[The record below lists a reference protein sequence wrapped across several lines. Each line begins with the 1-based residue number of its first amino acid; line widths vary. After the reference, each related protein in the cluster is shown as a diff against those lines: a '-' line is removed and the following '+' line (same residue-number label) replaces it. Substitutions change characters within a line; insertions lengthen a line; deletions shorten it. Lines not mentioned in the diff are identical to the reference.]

1 MKKEAFYWSAFIIK
15 IIAIALIFVI
25 LPFMLEAQ
33 ENLSRSEIIEEA
45 HKITGITNSTLSL
58 IYDDSPQLFQNL
70 DDAAYTIKVVN
81 MIAEGKNADAV
92 CEITQSILGSVADKV
107 MEDVFPKSWLT
118 FVSAVQVY
126 NEILQIIKKRIVVP
140 KLENK
145 FYRYYKDIR
154 IKTNNKEEINN
165 AFWDATVQSMGGYY
179 HMMRAEMKEMRRE
192 LLRQAGWRRKY
203 LDEQS
208 VDDFWINRFEVRYQQ
223 EQIKN
228 NRRHIIKRIREHFL
242 IYYKR
247 DIASI
252 QAAADKIEN
261 QWVTET
267 KKIKTTTTTIKRET
281 IIKDRSEQSILHEYR
296 YAYREYLFAFHKNQ
310 RVEIVANAVKVG
322 DDKYR
327 CAYNV
332 YCLIK
337 DGPRKGEEYKCVTHD
352 KAHSL
357 FYLKSAIP
365 RMKEYINKH

>member
-1 MKKEAFYWSAFIIK
+1 MKKEVFYRSAFIFE
-15 IIAIALIFVI
+15 IIAIALIFAI

-33 ENLSRSEIIEEA
+33 KDLSRSEIIEEA
-45 HKITGITNSTLSL
+45 HQITGITNSTLSL
-58 IYDDSPQLFQNL
+58 IYDDSPELFQNL
-70 DDAAYTIKVVN
+70 DDAAFTIKVVN
-81 MIAEGKNADAV
+81 MISEGKSADAV
-92 CEITQSILGSVADKV
+92 CEVTQSILGSVADKV
-107 MEDVFPKSWLT
+107 MEDVFPKSWLS

-145 FYRYYKDIR
+145 YYRYYKNIR
-154 IKTNNKEEINN
+154 IRTDNKEEIND
-165 AFWDATVQSMGGYY
+165 AFWNATVQSLGGAY
-179 HMMRAEMKEMRRE
+179 HMMRAEMKEMRKE
-192 LLRQAGWRRKY
+192 VLRQAGWRRKY
-203 LDEQS
+203 LNEQS

-228 NRRHIIKRIREHFL
+228 NRRHVIKRIREHFL
-242 IYYKR
+242 NNYKS

-252 QAAADKIEN
+252 QAAANKIEN
-261 QWVTET
+261 QRVAVT
-267 KKIKTTTTTIKRET
+267 KKTETTTTRRKEPVIQ
-281 IIKDRSEQSILHEYR
+281 DRGEESILHEYR
-296 YAYREYLFAFHKNQ
+296 YFYREYLFAFHKNQ
-310 RVEIVANAVKVG
+310 RVEIVANAVRIG

-357 FYLKSAIP
+357 SYLKSAIP
-365 RMKEYINKH
+365 RMREFINKH

>member
-1 MKKEAFYWSAFIIK
+1 MKKEAFYWSAFVIK
-15 IIAIALIFVI
+15 IIAIALIFAI
-25 LPFMLEAQ
+25 LPFISEAQ
-33 ENLSRSEIIEEA
+33 ENITRSEIIEEA
-45 HKITGITNSTLSL
+45 HQITGITNSTLSL

-70 DDAAYTIKVVN
+70 DDAAYTIKVIN
-81 MIAEGKNADAV
+81 MIAEGKNEDAV

-126 NEILQIIKKRIVVP
+126 SEILQIIKKRIVVP

-145 FYRYYKDIR
+145 FYQYYKDIR
-154 IKTNNKEEINN
+154 SRTDNKEEINN
-165 AFWDATVQSMGGYY
+165 AFWNSTVKSLGDYY
-179 HMMRAEMKEMRRE
+179 HMMRAEIKEMRRE
-192 LLRQAGWRRKY
+192 VLRQAGWRRKY
-203 LDEQS
+203 LNEQS

-228 NRRHIIKRIREHFL
+228 NRRHIIRRIREHFL
-242 IYYKR
+242 INYKR

-252 QAAADKIEN
+252 KAAADKIEN
-261 QWVTET
+261 QWVTAT
-267 KKIKTTTTTIKRET
+267 KKTTTTTTTSRKSDNI
-281 IIKDRSEQSILHEYR
+281 DRSEQSILHEYR
-296 YAYREYLFAFHKNQ
+296 YVYREYLFAFHKNQ

-337 DGPRKGEEYKCVTHD
+337 DGPRKGEEYKCVSHD

-357 FYLKSAIP
+357 SYLQSAIP
-365 RMKEYINKH
+365 RMQEYINKH